1 MGESILKVL
10 YAGEDEGIDINE
22 DGNLIITQPNGEQFV
37 HEVINPDLQ
46 EKIQPG
52 NHGSNTDN

>member
-37 HEVINPDLQ
+37 HEVINPDVQ
-46 EKIQPG
+46 EQIQPKT
-52 NHGSNTDN
+52 SDN